1 MVSSQTD
8 WYNPED
14 YTFERLR
21 SIIGHKVV
29 RDGDGEECS
38 EEEKREGVSCHS
50 IKEVDPRL
58 MGKEW
63 ASMRA
68 SNLTAIGVETYDDF
82 MQVQVRL
89 GSWKMLLFIG
99 GGGAGNHRTSLHNV
113 TTRQVG
119 PFCHR
124 NVWLS
129 FVPPP
134 GSLFSLSGH
143 CRSDYAVSFC

>member
-1 MVSSQTD
+1 MQVPAQLFHHMSTAATDSFWANTCAVDCRYGTAFGAVPTVIVSSQTD

-14 YTFERLR
+14 FTFERLR

-38 EEEKREGVSCHS
+38 EEQKREGVWCHS

-63 ASMRA
+63 ASLRT
-68 SNLTAIGVETYDDF
+68 SNLTAIGVETYNDF
-82 MQVQVRL
+82 MQVQVRI

-99 GGGAGNHRTSLHNV
+99 GGCRESIT
-113 TTRQVG
+113 G
-119 PFCHR
+119 P
-124 NVWLS
+124 
-129 FVPPP
+129 P
-134 GSLFSLSGH
+134 
-143 CRSDYAVSFC
+143 